1 MSAKEKATASFAG
14 ALSGQSPPKV
24 GTGEG
29 SAKAVTRRLTL
40 YLTPDAHRAF
50 RTKAADLDT
59 TMKAMLV
66 AFVRL
71 SLTATPRLKRLPSG
85 HGTCADDEVNRQP
98 PSWLEGKQSQTADS
112 SGYATWLRRAHPL
125 AA

>member
-66 AFVRL
+66 AFVE
-71 SLTATPRLKRLPSG
+71 TV
-85 HGTCADDEVNRQP
+85 ADGDPHAQEIAERARDV
-98 PSWLEGKQSQTADS
+98 
-112 SGYATWLRRAHPL
+112 RR
-125 AA
+125 